1 MGPYYDH
8 ASLQMRVF
16 ARASG
21 RRRSAARA
29 VRPRGGAAA
38 GPVDRGKQRTRLIV
52 GVLAT
57 PGVALALSV
66 AGLLGKLGASDVWT
80 MLSWRAVISAAI
92 ILLAAAAS
100 SLRLLAG

>member
-8 ASLQMRVF
+8 ASLQMRAF

-29 VRPRGGAAA
+29 VRPRGGAPA
-38 GPVDRGKQRTRLIV
+38 GPVDRREPGTRLII

-57 PGVALALSV
+57 PGVALALSL
-66 AGLLGKLGASDVWT
+66 AGLLGKHLASDVWT
-80 MLSWRAVISAAI
+80 MLSWRAVIGAAI
-92 ILLAAAAS
+92 IVLATALS